1 MCLFFLT
8 VFACKGIYVR
18 PKAYNMGVRHD
29 REDVINLQQQQQPL
43 ALPSDA
49 ATCLSAQ
56 PRQRTLMEGRND
68 CREPLTLL
76 NRVAVE
82 PERHRPPR
90 GDDGGWCLGATQ
102 LLGNSCGT
110 EGCFGVLCNT
120 YWACVQIPRGVQPD
134 ILPTRPRGICICC
147 VQPQGGCHAQQHVEF
162 RI

>member
-1 MCLFFLT
+1 MSVPLDCT
-8 VFACKGIYVR
+8 VFACEGIYAR

-29 REDVINLQQQQQPL
+29 REEVINLQQQQPL
-43 ALPSDA
+43 ALPSDV
-49 ATCLSAQ
+49 ATCLSAE

-102 LLGNSCGT
+102 LLGNSCET

-134 ILPTRPRGICICC
+134 RMPTRHTGMLCTTSRWASCT
-147 VQPQGGCHAQQHVEF
+147 AT
-162 RI
+162 RDTA